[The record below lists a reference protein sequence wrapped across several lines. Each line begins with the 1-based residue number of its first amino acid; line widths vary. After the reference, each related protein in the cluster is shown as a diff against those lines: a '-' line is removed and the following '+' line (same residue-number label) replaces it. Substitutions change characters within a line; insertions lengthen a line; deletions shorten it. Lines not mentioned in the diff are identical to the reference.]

1 MKPAA
6 IAFLAVAALVAG
18 CDKTPATGTAGI
30 GTSTSSDEAATIQR
44 EKLQSVVRA
53 EQKTVS
59 VPAAQLIFSPADEDS
74 KQAQRR
80 LAKTGA
86 TALKRAGEG
95 VDMGEVLK
103 TATRPAIAWPVN
115 PLDDPKGAKRW
126 AAVIAASVD
135 TADAAAAQLVQQM
148 PTRISDAAQLESF
161 TVEAWP
167 KLDQAE
173 LTAVFDQAQK
183 RPVTLDLT
191 GGDVRFLSGGKLYT
205 VGPTGGT
212 SAAGGVVQFNAGSS
226 TFGGKTYQI
235 AVNETALQQIK
246 RTSVQAMATTSGNSR
261 AATVNVGVK

>member
-59 VPAAQLIFSPADEDS
+59 VPAGQLIFSPADEDS

-80 LAKTGA
+80 LAKTGSA
-86 TALKRAGEG
+86 ALNRAGEG

-115 PLDDPKGAKRW
+115 PL
-126 AAVIAASVD
+126 
-135 TADAAAAQLVQQM
+135 
-148 PTRISDAAQLESF
+148 
-161 TVEAWP
+161 
-167 KLDQAE
+167 
-173 LTAVFDQAQK
+173 
-183 RPVTLDLT
+183 
-191 GGDVRFLSGGKLYT
+191 
-205 VGPTGGT
+205 
-212 SAAGGVVQFNAGSS
+212 GVVSENGKNS
-226 TFGGKTYQI
+226 TLRR
-235 AVNETALQQIK
+235 ATAF
-246 RTSVQAMATTSGNSR
+246 T
-261 AATVNVGVK
+261 